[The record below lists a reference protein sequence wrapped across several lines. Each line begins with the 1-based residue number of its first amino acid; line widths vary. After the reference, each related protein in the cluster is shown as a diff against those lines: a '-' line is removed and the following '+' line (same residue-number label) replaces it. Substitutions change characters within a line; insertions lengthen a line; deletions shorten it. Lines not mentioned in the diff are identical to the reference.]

1 MTITLSILGADVSSL
16 QHAESLGA
24 KYYDEKGAQ
33 GDSLKILKDHGVN
46 YIRLRVWVNPANGY
60 NSKDK
65 VVQFASRVKARGMKL
80 LIDFHYSDTWADPD
94 HQTKPTAW
102 AGHSFS
108 QLQTDVYDHTYE
120 VINSLKSQGTMPD
133 MVQIGNEINAG
144 MLWPDGHI
152 SNWGNLAALL
162 KQGYDAVKA
171 CSPLTQVMLH
181 IANAGDEAGAR
192 EWFDNAMSRGVQWE
206 VTGLSY
212 YSYWHGP
219 MSAMANTIKE
229 LKSRYGAPV
238 VIVETA
244 YPFTLSENDD
254 EENVI
259 NSSGQLTSGY
269 PATPQGQASNFKDVL
284 SAARAG
290 GAIGVFY
297 WEPTWTAV
305 RGNSW
310 DPTNPSSGD
319 QWENQALFDYSS
331 KALPALSEFRP

>member
-1 MTITLSILGADVSSL
+1 
-16 QHAESLGA
+16 
-24 KYYDEKGAQ
+24 
-33 GDSLKILKDHGVN
+33 
-46 YIRLRVWVNPANGY
+46 
-60 NSKDK
+60 
-65 VVQFASRVKARGMKL
+65 MKL